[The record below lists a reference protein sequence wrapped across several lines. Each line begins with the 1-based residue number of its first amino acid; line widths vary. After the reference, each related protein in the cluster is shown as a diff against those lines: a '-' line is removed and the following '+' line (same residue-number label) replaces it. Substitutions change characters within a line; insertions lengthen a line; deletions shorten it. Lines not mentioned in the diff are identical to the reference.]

1 METSV
6 TGEPH
11 PVQFCCSALPVH
23 AALQC
28 HTTVEPYHTMEI
40 TQVTLPLQLA
50 SLIASSA
57 NSAVGSTATEARK
70 SAPQN

>member
-11 PVQFCCSALPVH
+11 RVQFCCFALPVH
-23 AALQC
+23 AVQC

-40 TQVTLPLQLA
+40 TQVTLPLQLS

-70 SAPQN
+70 SALQN